1 MCGEIQQP
9 LVARGYGNF
18 RHVQQQRL
26 RGKKKK
32 KEEHKRLAVKH

>member
-9 LVARGYGNF
+9 LVVRCF
-18 RHVQQQRL
+18 WHEQQQRL
-26 RGKKKK
+26 RGG